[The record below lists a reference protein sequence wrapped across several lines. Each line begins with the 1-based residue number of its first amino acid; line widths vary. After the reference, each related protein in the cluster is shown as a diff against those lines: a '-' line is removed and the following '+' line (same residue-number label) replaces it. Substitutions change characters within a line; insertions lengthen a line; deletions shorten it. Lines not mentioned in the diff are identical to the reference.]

1 MDKARWLKIE
11 GIIDRAFRV
20 ENRENIE
27 SFIKDACGNDSQ
39 LYQEVMHLMQSI
51 QKAEE
56 EGFLE

>member
-11 GIIDRAFRV
+11 RIIDEAFSM
-20 ENRENIE
+20 ENPENE
-27 SFIKDACGNDSQ
+27 ENFIKNACGDDRQ

-51 QKAEE
+51 QKAED